1 MAKALLVSSVEG
13 YSGKS
18 GIIIALGLLL
28 KKKGFKIG
36 YFKPFGARITY
47 LESEDKLI
55 DEDAYST
62 AEVLSTGDKIE
73 DICPILLDI
82 PYIEFISQ
90 VEMENV
96 EEEITKAYSRVC
108 KNKDV
113 VLIEGSI
120 DYKIGRAVGLCDIN
134 ISRICN
140 AEVLMVAKYTSD
152 FVLDDLL
159 AAKEVFGDRM
169 EMVIFNQLG
178 GYKRAYVQSVAEKL
192 LKSNGM
198 ELLGIIP
205 KDTILAG
212 LFVSEIS
219 EALGA
224 EYVVEPK
231 RDRIVEEIIIGAM
244 SPQAAVEH
252 FKEAKNA
259 ILVTGGDRADLQIVA
274 LEMPSIRCMLL
285 TGNVK
290 PADIIV
296 ERAKE
301 NDIPILLVEDDTLRA
316 VAKLED
322 IMGKARIR
330 GELKIRKM
338 KSLVESYVKVDRI
351 IEKLGLV
358 EDEEEKS

>member
-1 MAKALLVSSVEG
+1 MTKALLVSSIEG

-28 KKKGFKIG
+28 KKRGFRVG
-36 YFKPFGARITY
+36 YFKPFGARTAY
-47 LESEDKLI
+47 LESEDRVV

-62 AEVLSTGDKIE
+62 AEVLGVHDSMD
-73 DICPILLDI
+73 DICPVILDM

-90 VEMENV
+90 SEVEDIKGRV
-96 EEEITKAYSRVC
+96 KRAYSRVC
-108 KNKDV
+108 EDKDI

-120 DYKIGRAVGLCDIN
+120 NYITGRTVGLCDVSIADL
-134 ISRICN
+134 CN
-140 AEVLMVAKYTSD
+140 AELLMVAKYTSD
-152 FVLDDLL
+152 FVLDGLL
-159 AAKEVFGDRM
+159 AAKEVFGERLK
-169 EMVIFNQLG
+169 MVIFNQLG
-178 GYKRAYVQSVAEKL
+178 GYKRAYVQSVAEKV

-205 KDTILAG
+205 RDTMLGG
-212 LFVSEIS
+212 LLVSEIA
-219 EALGA
+219 EALNA

-259 ILVTGGDRADLQIVA
+259 ILVTGGDRADLQVVA

-290 PADIIV
+290 PADIVV
-296 ERAKE
+296 ERAEE
-301 NDIPILLVEDDTLRA
+301 NDVPILLVEDDTLKA

-322 IMGKARIR
+322 IMGKARIK

-338 KSLVESYVKVDRI
+338 KSLLENYVNVDRI
-351 IEKLGLV
+351 IDVLGLV
-358 EDEEEKS
+358 EQEEGG